1 MGRVTTAILP
11 AVRGRYRQQNLP
23 AAQSRVSFNRNDQLQ
38 SMTAVDGRTT
48 SYGYDLAERLVEV
61 QEAGY
66 PAPTRLTY
74 DSFDNL
80 KTLTR
85 PNGATTTYHYDR
97 LNRVTHVQYP
107 GGDSESLSYDERGR
121 IDQWHRGSLV
131 VFYEYDDLDRVVRMH
146 CPETGDAP
154 SGSPSSETRASNGG
168 ARAATSSRSAE
179 SPHPW

>member
-1 MGRVTTAILP
+1 M
-11 AVRGRYRQQNLP
+11 
-23 AAQSRVSFNRNDQLQ
+23 
-38 SMTAVDGRTT
+38 
-48 SYGYDLAERLVEV
+48 EV

-146 CPETGDAP
+146 CRGPI
-154 SGSPSSETRASNGG
+154 SV
-168 ARAATSSRSAE
+168 AAF
-179 SPHPW
+179 